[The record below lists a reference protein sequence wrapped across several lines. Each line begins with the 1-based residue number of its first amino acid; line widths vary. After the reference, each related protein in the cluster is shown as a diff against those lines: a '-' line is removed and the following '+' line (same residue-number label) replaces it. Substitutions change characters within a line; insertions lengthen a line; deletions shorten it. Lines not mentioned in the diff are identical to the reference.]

1 MKKQSSIEWLFE
13 QLEFND
19 SVSRHELLEQAKQ
32 MHKQELIESWDSG
45 EANWLFHARKKGNQT
60 EREIR
65 TANCKNYE
73 FD

>member
-1 MKKQSSIEWLFE
+1 MKTRMKQRLKQIREK
-13 QLEFND
+13 
-19 SVSRHELLEQAKQ
+19 RCKRLLK
-32 MHKQELIESWDSG
+32 
-45 EANWLFHARKKGNQT
+45 ANWLFHARKKGNQT